1 MPLTRR
7 RFLQTLPLA
16 LGIQP
21 NSKAGASV
29 INHGHYI
36 FSGDFLASGKDQ
48 FLVYVLG
55 SGTSAGIGSWLL
67 GTIPFGGGPASWNP
81 VANTETTVGDLSAS
95 WSSVGNFLGDGKDAL
110 LLYRLDSSDARWWL
124 GTFEFGYSTQMS
136 WTIANRTPSFGS
148 LQGCIVWTG
157 NFLGDGRD
165 TLLLHDSNGD
175 WWIGNFPFGSQQ
187 LSWTGAGNSNVA
199 DVDLLSEAVMLGD
212 FVGNGKD
219 ALLLYSPKD
228 QNWWLGAIP
237 FGSNQMSW
245 RTVGNWTNIIAST
258 SYIWEGEFR
267 VNGKTELLFYDDKYT
282 WWLGSLAFT
291 GDQISWQSVG
301 PSPATNSLAS
311 FAFWAAWADNY
322 FLGDD
327 QWDLL
332 MISPAGPLT
341 RGTFGTSND
350 QISWIPVGN
359 ALAVIYAGAMG
370 NFLGDGRTSML
381 WWQTTDANAWQ
392 LGTFTGDSMSWI
404 PVLAPG

>member
-1 MPLTRR
+1 MQLNRR
-7 RFLQTLPLA
+7 RFLQGLSLA
-16 LGIQP
+16 A
-21 NSKAGASV
+21 AGGMQAVKTRASV
-29 INHGHYI
+29 INHGYFI
-36 FSGDFLASGKDQ
+36 FSGNFVGSGKDQ
-48 FLVYVLG
+48 FLVYVFG
-55 SGTSAGIGSWLL
+55 SGTSTSVGTWLL

-81 VANTETTVGDLSAS
+81 VANTETTVSDLTQP
-95 WSSVGNFLGDGKDAL
+95 WFSVGNFLGDGKDAI
-110 LLYRLDSSDARWWL
+110 LLYRLDSSDTRWWL
-124 GTFEFGYSTQMS
+124 GTFEFGDSTQMS
-136 WTIANRTPSFGS
+136 LTIADRTPAFAS

-175 WWIGNFPFGSQQ
+175 WWIGTFPFGSQQ
-187 LSWTGAGNSNVA
+187 LSWNGAGSSNVA
-199 DVDLLSEAVMLGD
+199 DVDLFSGGVMLGD

-228 QNWWLGAIP
+228 QNWWLGAVP

-245 RTVGNWTNIIAST
+245 RTVGNWKNIIAST
-258 SYIWEGEFR
+258 SYIWTGDFR
-267 VNGKTELLFYDDKYT
+267 VNGKTELLFYDSNYT
-282 WWLGSLAFT
+282 WWLGSVAFT
-291 GDQISWQSVG
+291 GNQISWQPVG
-301 PSPATNSLAS
+301 ASPATNSLAS

-332 MISPAGPLT
+332 MLIPFGGPLT

-350 QISWIPVGN
+350 QISWIPAGS
-359 ALAVIYAGAMG
+359 APLGRYAGAMG

-381 WWQTTDANAWQ
+381 WQTTDAWQ
-392 LGTFTGDSMSWI
+392 LGTFAGDSMSWI